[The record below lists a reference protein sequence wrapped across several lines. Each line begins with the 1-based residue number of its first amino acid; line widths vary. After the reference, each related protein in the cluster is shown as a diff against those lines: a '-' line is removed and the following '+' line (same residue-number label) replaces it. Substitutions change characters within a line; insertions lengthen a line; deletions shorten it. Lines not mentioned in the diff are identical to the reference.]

1 MHTHTSQSTNT
12 SANWAM
18 ATQKLASLRKV
29 VSAKLR
35 GRGRR
40 PSLGTRHKYVKAF
53 RRMRTQRK
61 TPKDY
66 IGSKNTFYFMRAAW
80 TWGVLRDMSAEIRS
94 IGRVIRPDNE
104 ALVAAA
110 ICRAHDLIEDLNRHK
125 PDPGHKNR
133 DNVELVGEFTQLTD
147 GRRQTL
153 ASKRRELKSLPLC
166 WRDQT
171 VAAAWLADS
180 SYLLPIATES
190 AVGPRPAELARGVRV
205 SLDEDGNL
213 VFTIAGAKY
222 REGEQGQ
229 EWRKITCPVQALDT
243 QIVRDAVIAA
253 GRELLIVAP
262 SAKGMW
268 SAVNYFAKQAFPA
281 TTTTLAHTPCAT
293 RSAQTSRAK
302 AGRRPPSRW
311 HWAIRPI
318 VRAGST
324 VGPTLPKGDGTLWW
338 RRRIRYG
345 RRCGTRLSRPAPKLS
360 QALPHKRAS
369 NNFRDRPRPIVLFA
383 AFQRTV
389 IEPS

>member
-268 SAVNYFAKQAFPA
+268 SAVNYFAKQAFSGHDYHISPYSMRHQVGADLKGEGWPPA
-281 TTTTLAHTPCAT
+281 TIAMALGH
-293 RSAQTSRAK
+293 QTDRTS
-302 AGRRPPSRW
+302 G
-311 HWAIRPI
+311 
-318 VRAGST
+318 V
-324 VGPTLPKGDGTLWW
+324 
-338 RRRIRYG
+338 YG
-345 RRCGTRLSRPAPKLS
+345 RPNLAKGGRNFVVEASDTVRKTMWHKIVASRPQAIASIAP
-360 QALPHKRAS
+360 
-369 NNFRDRPRPIVLFA
+369 
-383 AFQRTV
+383 
-389 IEPS
+389 